1 MKHRRAFFPGSF
13 DPFTKGHEAIVHK
26 GLLLFDEI
34 IIGLGIHYTKT
45 QYFSLESRKTHI
57 LSLFP
62 ELPVRIIAYS
72 GLTIDACQEAECSVI
87 LRGLRDTKDF
97 QYERSIAHMNS
108 ALASIETVFLL
119 TALSNSAINA
129 TIVREIHQHQGDI
142 TKFVTNSNL
151 LVK

>member
-1 MKHRRAFFPGSF
+1 
-13 DPFTKGHEAIVHK
+13 V
-26 GLLLFDEI
+26 
-34 IIGLGIHYTKT
+34 
-45 QYFSLESRKTHI
+45 
-57 LSLFP
+57 
-62 ELPVRIIAYS
+62 IAYS
-72 GLTIDACQEAECSVI
+72 GLTINACQEAECSVI

-108 ALASIETVFLL
+108 SMALIETVFLL

-129 TIVREIHQHQGDI
+129 TIVREIHQNHGDI